1 MSLPFESRW
10 VCGCFDPQNVVEVMP
25 CDSEAQSEGAMQ
37 CSPSSLGV
45 LTLREASHLV
55 KKSTHAGDCRA
66 GEAAVGTLADRVE
79 PSDGSTSSLCRH

>member
-1 MSLPFESRW
+1 MGS
-10 VCGCFDPQNVVEVMP
+10 FDPQNVVEVMP

-55 KKSTHAGDCRA
+55 KKSTHA
-66 GEAAVGTLADRVE
+66 
-79 PSDGSTSSLCRH
+79 